1 MIIILIIV
9 FFNKG
14 GTFCT
19 KVYRSADYNS
29 LMWVFNQLFEEVQAV
44 KPNSSRSQS
53 SEIFVVC
60 LKYIAPHYIDPK
72 LLDPNHVFKEVKD
85 PGLQK
90 VDIFHK
96 KYDKL
101 NKRHRT
107 GYDESLGMTLRS
119 MSSVSEFIAAKDP
132 IRMLTDINQLTW
144 TENCKQFL
152 DKKQT
157 TEEIKICLDDLRVLG
172 KVDFKKLLKWRQH
185 MRNYLDS
192 LNGDLDKKKKD
203 KVTIDE
209 RTEDEKMDEELDK
222 LTQESIQRNRREL
235 KNRREKAAKERI
247 RKNLGMSNNAIADEE
262 DVELFTIPS
271 SAKFSELEEIGDVD
285 LEIEELEDPYYDDD
299 NDDSDDG
306 NNAKLIKYEDDLEN
320 ELEASYQ
327 RYVNGRKK
335 EFLDEDNRAPT
346 AKKLRS
352 SLTKLDDNEW
362 NEDETAVSRKKNSK
376 TLGHAMR
383 GKNSIY
389 YQYI

>member
-1 MIIILIIV
+1 
-9 FFNKG
+9 
-14 GTFCT
+14 
-19 KVYRSADYNS
+19 
-29 LMWVFNQLFEEVQAV
+29 MWVFNQLFEEVQAV

-60 LKYIAPHYIDPK
+60 LKYTAPHYIDPK

-144 TENCKQFL
+144 TESCNQFL
-152 DKKQT
+152 NQKQT
-157 TEEIKICLDDLRVLG
+157 TEEIKLCLDDLRVLG

-192 LNGDLDKKKKD
+192 LKGDDDKKKKEV
-203 KVTIDE
+203 KVDE
-209 RTEDEKMDEELDK
+209 RTEDEKMDEDLDR
-222 LTQESIQRNRREL
+222 LTQESLQKSRREL
-235 KNRREKAAKERI
+235 KNRREKVAKERI
-247 RKNLGMSNNAIADEE
+247 RKNLGISNNAIADEE
-262 DVELFTIPS
+262 DVELFSIPS
-271 SAKFSELEEIGDVD
+271 SAKFAELAEIGDVD
-285 LEIEELEDPYYDDD
+285 LETEELEDPSFYDDYDDD
-299 NDDSDDG
+299 DADDPS
-306 NNAKLIKYEDDLEN
+306 NNAKLIQYEEDLEN

-327 RYVNGRKK
+327 RYVKGKK
-335 EFLDEDNRAPT
+335 FLEKTALRDDEDRTPT
-346 AKKLRS
+346 AKKIRNSAL
-352 SLTKLDDNEW
+352 KLDSSEW
-362 NEDETAVSRKKNSK
+362 NEDNVDDLKKNSNVI
-376 TLGHAMR
+376 GHAL
-383 GKNSIY
+383 KCNISLL
-389 YQYI
+389 

>member
-1 MIIILIIV
+1 
-9 FFNKG
+9 
-14 GTFCT
+14 
-19 KVYRSADYNS
+19 
-29 LMWVFNQLFEEVQAV
+29 MWVFNQLFEEVQAV

-107 GYDESLGMTLRS
+107 GYDDSLGITLRS

-192 LNGDLDKKKKD
+192 LNGDLDKKKKE
-203 KVTIDE
+203 KVNIDE

-222 LTQESIQRNRREL
+222 MTQESLQRNRREL

-247 RKNLGMSNNAIADEE
+247 RKNLGISNNAIADEE

-271 SAKFSELEEIGDVD
+271 STKFSELEQIGDVD
-285 LEIEELEDPYYDDD
+285 LETEEIENPYDEDNY
-299 NDDSDDG
+299 DSDDA

-327 RYVNGRKK
+327 RYVNGRKNS
-335 EFLDEDNRAPT
+335 FLNEENRAPT
-346 AKKLRS
+346 AKKLRA
-352 SLTKLDDNEW
+352 SLTKLDDTEW
-362 NEDETAVSRKKNSK
+362 NDDNDDENEMVGNRKNTKA
-376 TLGHAMR
+376 LDHAMK
-383 GKNSIY
+383 GKKIHIY
-389 YQYI
+389 